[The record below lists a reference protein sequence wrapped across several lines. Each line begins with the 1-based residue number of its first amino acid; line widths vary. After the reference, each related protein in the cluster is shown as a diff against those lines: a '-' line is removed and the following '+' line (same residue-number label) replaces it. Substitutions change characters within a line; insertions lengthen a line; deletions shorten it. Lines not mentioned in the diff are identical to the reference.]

1 MSLERRGIPTATFIT
16 HAFAAYA
23 QGLCRMQ
30 GLEALPNIVIPHPI
44 ASEGCR
50 SQPVRR
56 CSVAYGL
63 LLGGLMA
70 MVGRRSQPL
79 PLK

>member
-16 HAFAAYA
+16 HAFAQYA

-44 ASEGCR
+44 ASRPQEELR
-50 SQPVRR
+50 EKVRVVYKQVR
-56 CSVAYGL
+56 AAL
-63 LLGGLMA
+63 LSA
-70 MVGRRSQPL
+70 E
-79 PLK
+79 

>member
-16 HAFAAYA
+16 HAFATYA

-44 ASEGCR
+44 AARPTAELR
-50 SQPVRR
+50 EKVRLVYKEVR
-56 CSVAYGL
+56 AAL
-63 LLGGLMA
+63 L
-70 MVGRRSQPL
+70 Q
-79 PLK
+79 KE